1 MSHLTDDQVA
11 LQLQDLMG
19 WVKDGNAISIT
30 YQFADFVQAISFMT
44 EVAFY
49 AESLGHYPNWHHH
62 YNLVKIQL
70 TTHDVNGIT
79 SHDIRLAKK
88 MHDIARTKRLANE
101 TSVD

>member
-1 MSHLTDDQVA
+1 
-11 LQLQDLMG
+11 
-19 WVKDGNAISIT
+19 
-30 YQFADFVQAISFMT
+30 MT

-88 MHDIARTKRLANE
+88 CTTSLAPSDWQMKQALIDTYLQAHVL
-101 TSVD
+101 TSTCNDGVG